1 MSGSTGRSFTRDNRP
16 EPGREGSTVG
26 VMQRPVPAKEASA
39 DTGAE
44 ALDDQPSAPWWRL
57 GLWWAV
63 SVLVALVHNGLWA
76 TPNLGFMAH
85 IAQNPGTNP
94 FPESLPG
101 DYLLT
106 SLSMPSL
113 ASILG
118 QTQPHEVARLHLMV
132 LLIAWAG
139 AVGLARHRF
148 GHPVARN
155 LTVLLAASP
164 VVTVSMQW
172 LGQPDPVT
180 AMCGIAMVL
189 VRRRWAV
196 FAFGVIASLTHPEQ
210 AIFMAPVAGAMRALL
225 PSEASE
231 DATRRWRYGAARSV
245 AAAVGG
251 VIMGRFVTQV
261 WFWATDITLNV
272 SRREFIDSGLGTFWD
287 HHTQQPGLLV
297 WSLWGPLW
305 LVAFAL
311 VVLRTPDRRGP
322 LPVNARRAALGT
334 SALALLALLPVFL
347 TLDETRVYAVL
358 SAPILAGAAVWL
370 SCLVSEVSAVRGA
383 AALLV
388 VTAVIPG
395 TMATGTSSSRSDLD
409 TPAMLS
415 FLTDG
420 SVPTDYQDP
429 DEGPLITEW
438 LLEPF
443 DIVLVDPG
451 T

>member
-1 MSGSTGRSFTRDNRP
+1 
-16 EPGREGSTVG
+16 
-26 VMQRPVPAKEASA
+26 MQRPVSATEASA
-39 DTGAE
+39 DPGA
-44 ALDDQPSAPWWRL
+44 APHDASTQAPWWRL
-57 GLWWAV
+57 GLWWVA
-63 SVLVALVHNGLWA
+63 SVLVALLHNGLWA
-76 TPNLGFMAH
+76 TPNLRFMAH

-118 QTQPHEVARLHLMV
+118 QTEPHQVARLHLVV
-132 LLIAWAG
+132 LLIVWAG
-139 AVGLARHRF
+139 VVALARHRF
-148 GHPVARN
+148 GYRVARN
-155 LTVLLAASP
+155 LSVLLAASP

-180 AMCGIAMVL
+180 AMCGVAMVL

-196 FAFGVIASLTHPEQ
+196 VAFGLLAGLTHPEQ
-210 AIFMAPVAGAMRALL
+210 AIFMAPVAGAVRALL
-225 PSEASE
+225 PPEVSGADAGSTTTPEAPADTSLQWL
-231 DATRRWRYGAARSV
+231 AGTALSI

-251 VIMGRFVTQV
+251 VVMGRFITQV
-261 WFWATDITLNV
+261 WFWISDITINV
-272 SRREFIDSGLGTFWD
+272 PRSEYIDSGLATFWD
-287 HHTQQPGLLV
+287 HHTQSPGALL

-305 LVAFAL
+305 LVALAL
-311 VVLRTPDRRGP
+311 VVLGMAGLLREGRPP
-322 LPVNARRAALGT
+322 NARWAVWGMCAL
-334 SALALLALLPVFL
+334 SLVALLPVFL

-358 SAPILAGAAVWL
+358 TAPILAGAAVWL
-370 SCLVSEVSAVRGA
+370 PRVLPEDLSVRGA

-395 TMATGTSSSRSDLD
+395 IMATGTFSSRGDLD

-415 FLTDG
+415 FLANG
-420 SVPTDYQDP
+420 SVPGGYQDP
-429 DEGPLITEW
+429 VEGPLITEW

-443 DIVLVDPG
+443 DIVLDDPG
-451 T
+451 G